1 MYPFAIDT
9 QGNDLLCGLLFQNPF
24 EVDKMVFILDF
35 WVGKTREKYSNRESI
50 SRRYENNKIHTL
62 LHSF

>member
-1 MYPFAIDT
+1 MYPFVIDT

-24 EVDKMVFILDF
+24 YFDKMVFILDF

-62 LHSF
+62 LHCF